1 MPNVAA
7 PDFDAGQGRE
17 AVSRLDGI
25 RMLENMMTYDT
36 ALTTALDRL
45 HDEGRYRQFID
56 VERVRGAFP
65 QAKWHHP
72 DGSVRDITI
81 WCGNDYLGM
90 GQHPEV
96 LSAMHEALD
105 SGGAGSGGT
114 RNISG
119 TTVWHKRLEAELADL
134 HGKEAALVF
143 TSAYV
148 ANDATLS
155 TLPRIF
161 PGLIIY
167 SDALNHASM
176 IEGVRRNGGAKRVFR
191 HNDVAHLRQLL
202 AADDPAAPK
211 LIAFESIYSMDGD
224 FGPIKAICDLA
235 EEFGALTYI
244 DEVHAVG
251 MYGPRG
257 AGVAERD
264 GQMHR
269 IDIINATL
277 AKAYGVF
284 GGYIAASAKMV
295 DAVRSYAPGFIF
307 TTSLPPVVAAGAAVS
322 VRVLKTAQHLRDAQQ
337 LNARILKMRL
347 RGLGLPIDDH
357 GSHIV
362 PVHVGDPIHCK
373 MLSDM
378 LLERYGIYVQPINYP
393 TVPRG
398 TERLRFTPSPVHSLS
413 QIDALVGAMDSLWRQ
428 CALNRAELSA

>member
-1 MPNVAA
+1 MM
-7 PDFDAGQGRE
+7 DFE
-17 AVSRLDGI
+17 A
-25 RMLENMMTYDT
+25 
-36 ALTTALDRL
+36 ALDASLQRL
-45 HDEGRYRQFID
+45 HDEGRYRTFID
-56 VERVRGAFP
+56 IERRQGQFP
-65 QAKWHHP
+65 HAVWTKP
-72 DGSVRDITI
+72 DGSQKDITV

-90 GQHPEV
+90 GQHPVV
-96 LSAMHEALD
+96 LAAMHEALEAT
-105 SGGAGSGGT
+105 GAGSGGT

-119 TTVWHKRLEAELADL
+119 TTVYHKRLEAEIADL
-134 HGKEAALVF
+134 HGKEGALVF
-143 TSAYV
+143 TSAYI

-155 TLPRIF
+155 TLRAIF

-176 IEGVRRNGGAKRVFR
+176 IEGVRRGGGEKRIFR
-191 HNDVAHLRQLL
+191 HNDVAHLRALL

-224 FGPIKAICDLA
+224 FGPIAEICDLA
-235 EEFGALTYI
+235 AEFGALTYI

-264 GQMHR
+264 GQMGR
-269 IDIINATL
+269 IDIINGTL

-307 TTSLPPVVAAGAAVS
+307 TTSLPPAVAAGAAAS
-322 VRVLKTAQHLRDAQQ
+322 VRFLKGEGGQALR
-337 LNARILKMRL
+337 ARHQTQASILKLRL
-347 RGLGLPIDDH
+347 KGMGLPIIDH

-362 PVHVGDPIHCK
+362 PVHVGNPHHCK
-373 MLSDM
+373 LISDM
-378 LLERYGIYVQPINYP
+378 LLENHGIYVQPINFP

-398 TERLRFTPSPVHSLS
+398 TERLRFTPSPVHGPKDVEALVHAM
-413 QIDALVGAMDSLWRQ
+413 DALWSH
-428 CALNRAELSA
+428 CALNRAEAVA